1 MHPCNTC
8 CGVHEP
14 NPNAHIMRF
23 KYAPRKPALAGNES
37 GAQAAHVARL
47 LLGRLLQFVFYWA
60 AASGQATWQAIR
72 GGKLYT
78 LHGVTTEHDS
88 AAVFAVAAALKR
100 FKTMLKE
107 ERGRMH
113 VIGTCADTWLMPA
126 CAYFRNGMMMRS
138 TNDAHERR
146 GTLSRSRHAPKR
158 FKACAASR
166 HTAAAT
172 RLYQR
177 MCSTFSAATSK
188 PFV

>member
-1 MHPCNTC
+1 MSPTQTHTSCVLSMPP
-8 CGVHEP
+8 G
-14 NPNAHIMRF
+14 NP
-23 KYAPRKPALAGNES
+23 
-37 GAQAAHVARL
+37 
-47 LLGRLLQFVFYWA
+47 LLQATRAVRKLHMLRDCCSA
-60 AASGQATWQAIR
+60 ACCSLCFIGRQQAGKQRGKQSG
-72 GGKLYT
+72 GEKLYT
-78 LHGVTTEHDS
+78 LHGVTTEHYS

-158 FKACAASR
+158 FKASDVC
-166 HTAAAT
+166 
-172 RLYQR
+172 
-177 MCSTFSAATSK
+177 
-188 PFV
+188 